1 MARHWEAVA
10 MGKHR
15 VKPNYRRRVLRL
27 PDLDHCKSAV
37 LNSLGS
43 PASRRVY
50 EYAIDQF
57 IAWYCSEPRLAFN
70 RIVVVRYRMYLELR
84 HLAANTINQQLA
96 AVRRLAHEAAD
107 AGLLSPELA
116 AGISRVKGVKQLGF
130 RAGNWLSA
138 EQSSEVL
145 KHACGD
151 SMRAKRDYAML
162 AMLFGCGFRRS
173 ELVGLELDEIQMRQ
187 GHWAVI
193 DLVGKGGHIRT
204 VPIPNWVK
212 AALDQWTRA
221 ANVTEGKIFR
231 AVARMGKVWGRGIS
245 QNVVWYVVRTCCEKA
260 GLEHIAPHDLRRTCA
275 KLCHDRGG
283 ELEQIQFLLGH
294 ASVQTTERYLGC
306 KQNLGHPVNDLFD
319 LRMDAQQQAKQDESV
334 PATGASEGVEKAFGQ
349 GIECCHGGSE
359 HDQPV
364 CNSRPLSLP
373 ERTDLVEVR
382 KDHRPQSLRRCLGV
396 RTPRGDSGNTEDGQ
410 PDPAVVGSVGLG
422 TLPDS
427 TP

>member
-1 MARHWEAVA
+1 
-10 MGKHR
+10 MGKLR
-15 VKPNYRRRVLRL
+15 IKPNYRRRVLRL
-27 PDLDHCKSAV
+27 PDLDHCKLAV

-70 RIVVVRYRMYLELR
+70 RIVVVRYRMHLESR
-84 HLAANTINQQLA
+84 GLAANTINQQLA

-107 AGLLSPELA
+107 SGLLSPELA
-116 AGISRVKGVKQLGF
+116 AGISRVKGVKQLEF
-130 RAGNWLSA
+130 RSGNWLSA

-145 KHACGD
+145 KHAWGA
-151 SMRAKRDYAML
+151 SLRAKRDYAML

-173 ELVGLELDEIQMRQ
+173 ELVGLELDEVQMRQ
-187 GHWAVI
+187 GHWAVV
-193 DLVGKGGHIRT
+193 DLIGKGGHIRT

-212 AALDQWTRA
+212 AALDQWIREA
-221 ANVTEGKIFR
+221 GVTEGRIFR
-231 AVARMGKVWGRGIS
+231 AVARAGKVWGKGIS
-245 QNVVWYVVRTCCEKA
+245 QNVVWYVVKTCCEKA

-275 KLCHDRGG
+275 KLCHTSCG

-319 LRMDAQQQAKQDESV
+319 LRTARRQHENHGES
-334 PATGASEGVEKAFGQ
+334 ATVKSSDPVERTSRQ
-349 GIECCHGGSE
+349 GIECRHGGSE

-364 CNSRPLSLP
+364 CDSRPLSLS

-382 KDHRPQSLRRCLGV
+382 EGHRPQSLRRCPGA
-396 RTPRGDSGNTEDGQ
+396 RASRGDSGNTEDGQ

-422 TLPDS
+422 TLPDP

>member
-1 MARHWEAVA
+1 
-10 MGKHR
+10 MGKPR

-27 PDLDHCKSAV
+27 PDLDHCKTTV

-70 RIVVVRYRMYLELR
+70 RIVVVRYRMYLESR

-130 RAGNWLSA
+130 RSGNWLSA

-145 KHACGD
+145 KHAGGD
-151 SMRAKRDYAML
+151 TMRAKRDYAML

-173 ELVGLELDEIQMRQ
+173 ELVGLELDDIQMRQ
-187 GHWAVI
+187 GHWAVV
-193 DLVGKGGHIRT
+193 DLIGKGGHIRT
-204 VPIPNWVK
+204 VPIPHWVK

-221 ANVTEGKIFR
+221 AGVCAGKIFR
-231 AVARMGKVWGRGIS
+231 AVARQGKVWGRGLS
-245 QNVVWYVVRTCCEKA
+245 QNVVWYVVRTCCERA

-319 LRMDAQQQAKQDESV
+319 LRTGGRPYENDGES
-334 PATGASEGVEKAFGQ
+334 ASVKSSDPVEKASRQ
-349 GIECCHGGSE
+349 GIECEHGGSE

-364 CNSRPLSLP
+364 CDSRPLSLP

-382 KDHRPQSLRRCLGV
+382 KDHRPQSLRRCPGT

-410 PDPAVVGSVGLG
+410 TDPAVVGSVGLG

>member
-1 MARHWEAVA
+1 
-10 MGKHR
+10 MGKHKI
-15 VKPNYRRRVLRL
+15 KPNYRRRVLRL
-27 PDLDHCKSAV
+27 PDLDHCKTAV

-70 RIVVVRYRMYLELR
+70 RIVVVRYRLYLESR

-107 AGLLSPELA
+107 SGLLSPELA

-130 RAGNWLSA
+130 RSGNWLSV

-145 KHACGD
+145 RHACGD

-187 GHWAVI
+187 GHWAVV
-193 DLVGKGGHIRT
+193 DLIGKGGHIRT
-204 VPIPNWVK
+204 VPIPHWVK
-212 AALDQWTRA
+212 AALDQWIRA

-231 AVARMGKVWGRGIS
+231 AVAHKGKIWGRGIS
-245 QNVVWYVVRTCCEKA
+245 QNVVWYVVRNCCQRA
-260 GLEHIAPHDLRRTCA
+260 GLDHIAPHDLRRTCA

-283 ELEQIQFLLGH
+283 ELEQVQFLLGH

-319 LRMDAQQQAKQDESV
+319 LRVDAQQQAKGEEVV
-334 PATGASEGVEKAFGQ
+334 PATRASEGVENPFGQ
-349 GIECCHGGSE
+349 GIECRHGGSDHE
-359 HDQPV
+359 PV
-364 CNSRPLSLP
+364 SDTRHLSLSQ
-373 ERTDLVEVR
+373 RADLVEVG
-382 KDHRPQSLRRCLGV
+382 KDHRPQSLLRCSDAG
-396 RTPRGDSGNTEDGQ
+396 TSGSHAGCKAEGDSDQGTG
-410 PDPAVVGSVGLG
+410 GSVGVG
-422 TLPDS
+422 TLLDPAS
-427 TP
+427 

>member
-1 MARHWEAVA
+1 
-10 MGKHR
+10 MGQQR
-15 VKPNYRRRVLRL
+15 IKPNYRRRVLRL
-27 PDLDHCKSAV
+27 PDLDHCKTAV

-70 RIVVVRYRMYLELR
+70 RIVVVRYRMYLESR

-130 RAGNWLSA
+130 RSGNWLSV

-145 KHACGD
+145 RHAWGD
-151 SMRAKRDYAML
+151 TMRGKRDYAML

-173 ELVGLELDEIQMRQ
+173 ELVGLELDDIQMRQ
-187 GHWAVI
+187 GHWAVV
-193 DLVGKGGHIRT
+193 DLIGKGGHIRT

-221 ANVTEGKIFR
+221 AGVCEGKIFR
-231 AVARMGKVWGRGIS
+231 AVARRGRCGAAAS
-245 QNVVWYVVRTCCEKA
+245 RRMLSGTWSEAAAREQDWSTLHRT
-260 GLEHIAPHDLRRTCA
+260 TC
-275 KLCHDRGG
+275 GG
-283 ELEQIQFLLGH
+283 P
-294 ASVQTTERYLGC
+294 ARSCATT
-306 KQNLGHPVNDLFD
+306 
-319 LRMDAQQQAKQDESV
+319 
-334 PATGASEGVEKAFGQ
+334 
-349 GIECCHGGSE
+349 
-359 HDQPV
+359 
-364 CNSRPLSLP
+364 
-373 ERTDLVEVR
+373 
-382 KDHRPQSLRRCLGV
+382 
-396 RTPRGDSGNTEDGQ
+396 
-410 PDPAVVGSVGLG
+410 AVVSWSRLSSCWGMHQDRLRNAISVASRIW
-422 TLPDS
+422 D

>member
-1 MARHWEAVA
+1 MPAALEAVA

-15 VKPNYRRRVLRL
+15 IKPNYRRRVLRL
-27 PDLDHCKSAV
+27 PDLDHCKTAV

-70 RIVVVRYRMYLELR
+70 RIVVVRYRLYLESR

-107 AGLLSPELA
+107 SGLLSPELA

-130 RAGNWLSA
+130 RSGNWLSV

-151 SMRAKRDYAML
+151 SMRAKRDYALL

-187 GHWAVI
+187 GHWAVV
-193 DLVGKGGHIRT
+193 DLIGKGGHIRT
-204 VPIPNWVK
+204 VPIPHWVK

-221 ANVTEGKIFR
+221 ANVREGKVFR
-231 AVARMGKVWGRGIS
+231 AVARKGKIWGRGIS
-245 QNVVWYVVRTCCEKA
+245 QNVVWYVVRNCCQRA

-319 LRMDAQQQAKQDESV
+319 LRIDAQQEAKSEESV
-334 PATGASEGVEKAFGQ
+334 PVNGTSHGVESPSEQ
-349 GIECCHGGSE
+349 GIECRHGGSE
-359 HDQPV
+359 HEPV
-364 CNSRPLSLP
+364 SDSRHLSLSQRP
-373 ERTDLVEVR
+373 ALVEVGT
-382 KDHRPQSLRRCLGV
+382 DYRPHSLRRCSEAGTSGRREGSEIEGESDQGTGGRVGV
-396 RTPRGDSGNTEDGQ
+396 GTVL
-410 PDPAVVGSVGLG
+410 DPAS
-422 TLPDS
+422 
-427 TP
+427 

>member
-1 MARHWEAVA
+1 
-10 MGKHR
+10 MGKLR
-15 VKPNYRRRVLRL
+15 IKPNYRRRVLRL
-27 PDLDHCKSAV
+27 PDLDHCKLAV

-70 RIVVVRYRMYLELR
+70 RIVVVRYRMHLESR
-84 HLAANTINQQLA
+84 GLAANTINQQLA

-107 AGLLSPELA
+107 SALLSPELA

-130 RAGNWLSA
+130 RSGNWLSA
-138 EQSSEVL
+138 EQSSAVL
-145 KHACGD
+145 QHSCGD

-187 GHWAVI
+187 GHWAVV
-193 DLVGKGGHIRT
+193 DLIGKGGHIRT
-204 VPIPNWVK
+204 VPIPTWVK
-212 AALDQWTRA
+212 AALDQWTMA
-221 ANVTEGKIFR
+221 AGVTEGRIFR
-231 AVARMGKVWGRGIS
+231 AVARAGKVWGNGIS
-245 QNVVWYVVRTCCEKA
+245 QNVVWYVVKTCCERA

-275 KLCHDRGG
+275 KLCHDNGG

-319 LRMDAQQQAKQDESV
+319 LG
-334 PATGASEGVEKAFGQ
+334 TGAQPDQTNFQSAAVKPSTPLEMASRR
-349 GIECCHGGSE
+349 GIECRHGGSE
-359 HDQPV
+359 HAQPV
-364 CNSRPLSLP
+364 CDSRQLSLP
-373 ERTDLVEVR
+373 ERSDLVEVR
-382 KDHRPQSLRRCLGV
+382 KSHRPQSLRRCSGSGTA
-396 RTPRGDSGNTEDGQ
+396 RSDSESQANGQ
-410 PDPAVVGSVGLG
+410 QDPAVVGSVGLR
-422 TLPDS
+422 TLPDP